1 MTTEQMDAS
10 DDYDGGSGGGPVTPP
25 ANPTHGPDLERTE
38 TTVR

>member
-10 DDYDGGSGGGPVTPP
+10 DDYDGGGGPVTPP
-25 ANPTHGPDLERTE
+25 ANPTDGPDLERTE